1 MTTVPNRG
9 TAPQRKRYGVC
20 TGDKNP
26 NCSKCQKK
34 ETQEFSA
41 IEKFECKEC
50 GSTVRQVPPPPPPPQ
65 IWKFVL
71 IGIGVL
77 ALGAGGYFMFS
88 GSDKQEEVITDPKG
102 LVSTPIDSLKT
113 HIVIEPTS
121 ATDTV
126 GKTIVITSTTTPADA
141 PLAWSTSDPA
151 VATVADG
158 QVTLL
163 KEGNVEITCTLN
175 DTTKA
180 TSTITVVPKKSTR
193 PEGEGPTDDPTYV
206 RNYSLPYGTYTG
218 PAANGVPDGLNGE
231 VKVTK
236 GFNLDLKSGG
246 ATLRLEPGDRIV
258 NCKFR
263 NGKLVQGFLKRANGE
278 GKNFNIG
285 I

>member
-1 MTTVPNRG
+1 MAKGKCINIGKPCDKAISEEIQDADEANFVCSACGKPLVP
-9 TAPQRKRYGVC
+9 VD
-20 TGDKNP
+20 GDPGN
-26 NCSKCQKK
+26 N
-34 ETQEFSA
+34 
-41 IEKFECKEC
+41 
-50 GSTVRQVPPPPPPPQ
+50 PPPPPPVN
-65 IWKFVL
+65 WKKYAL
-71 IGIGVL
+71 IGVGVGVL
-77 ALGAGGYFMFS
+77 ALGAGGYFLFS
-88 GSDKQEEVITDPKG
+88 GSDKQQDTAPQNF
-102 LVSTPIDSLKT
+102 VSTSIDSLKT
-113 HIVIEPTS
+113 NIVIEPTS

-126 GKTIVITSTTTPADA
+126 GNTIVITPKATPADA
-141 PLAWSTSDPA
+141 PLAWSTSDA
-151 VATVADG
+151 TIATVADG

-180 TSTITVVPKKSTR
+180 ASTITVVPKKSTNQ
-193 PEGEGPTDDPTYV
+193 GGGGASQDPAYV

-218 PAANGVPDGLNGE
+218 PATNGLPDGLNGE